1 MLVTEMMEKARTF
14 YPEKHGIICGERK
27 ITYSQFGERVDRVS
41 NALLDLG
48 LKKGDTVAILHR
60 NCHYYLEVYF
70 ATMQIGIVLCPLNYR
85 LSPRELAFILNDNDA
100 KVLIAEG
107 YFADKVTKTLPH
119 VPHIQEVIWTGEE
132 SIESLKGKGYEDLCS
147 SVSPSP
153 PSGISLDEEGII
165 QLYYTSGT
173 TGRQKGV
180 MLSHRNV
187 YTHALSTIAELHLTD
202 EDVWIHAAPMFHLA
216 DAWATWAITWVGATH
231 TFVKEFNARD
241 VLETIQRERVTI
253 SNMIPMML
261 NMLVNYPEAGKYDL
275 SSLRVILSGGAS
287 IAPEVVRK
295 TMETFKCDYIQTYGM
310 TETSPYLTMS
320 ILKDHLK
327 QLPEEE
333 QFKYKAAT
341 GRAVMGI
348 SLRVVNEKGEEVKHD
363 GKEVGEIVVKG
374 DAVTRGY
381 WGLPEE
387 TEKAIRDGW
396 LYTGDLAVIDE
407 EGYVNIVDR
416 KKDMIVTGGEN
427 VYSTEVENVLYM
439 HPAILEVAVVGVP
452 DEKWGE
458 AIKAVVVLREG
469 HKATEEEIIAFCRE
483 NIARYKAPKSVDF
496 INELPKTGSGKI
508 YKKGLRDHYWQD
520 KGKRI
525 S

>member
-14 YPEKHGIICGERK
+14 YPEKHGVICGERK

-48 LKKGDTVAILHR
+48 LQKGDTVAILHR

-70 ATMQIGIVLCPLNYR
+70 ATMQVGIVLCPLNYR

-100 KVLIAEG
+100 KALIAEG
-107 YFADKVTKTLPH
+107 YFTDKVTKTLPQ

-132 SIESLKGKGYEDLCS
+132 SIEALEGSGYEDLCA

-153 PSGISLDEEGII
+153 PSDISLDEEGVI

-231 TFVKEFNARD
+231 TFVKEFNPRD

-261 NMLVNYPEAGKYDL
+261 NMLVNDPEVGKYDL
-275 SSLRVILSGGAS
+275 SSLRAILSGGAS

-387 TEKAIRDGW
+387 TGKAIRDGW
-396 LYTGDLAVIDE
+396 LYTGDLAVIDK

-458 AIKAVVVLREG
+458 AIKAVVVLRED

-483 NIARYKAPKSVDF
+483 NIAHYKAPKSVDF
-496 INELPKTGSGKI
+496 INELPKTGSGKV

>member
-14 YPEKHGIICGERK
+14 YPEKYGVICGDRRF
-27 ITYSQFGERVDRVS
+27 TYSQFGERVDRFS
-41 NALLDLG
+41 NALQDLG
-48 LKKGDTVAILHR
+48 LRRGDTVAILHR
-60 NCHYYLEVYF
+60 NCHQYLEAYF
-70 ATMQIGIVLCPLNYR
+70 ATMQVGIVLCPLNYR
-85 LSPRELAFILNDNDA
+85 LSPREFAFILNDNGA
-100 KVLIAEG
+100 KALIAEG
-107 YFADKVTKTLPH
+107 HFVDQVKKTFPQ
-119 VPHIQEVIWTGEE
+119 VPHLKEVIWTSGEPTE
-132 SIESLKGKGYEDLCS
+132 GLEGSGYEDLCDS
-147 SVSPSP
+147 ASPFP
-153 PSGISLDEEGII
+153 PSGVSIKEEGVI

-231 TFVKEFNARD
+231 TFVKEFNPTE

-261 NMLVNYPEAGKYDL
+261 NMLVNYPEVDKYDL
-275 SSLRVILSGGAS
+275 SSLRAILSGGAP

-295 TMETFKCDYIQTYGM
+295 IMETFKCDYIQTYGM

-320 ILKDHLK
+320 ILKGHLK

-348 SLRVVNEKGEEVKHD
+348 SLKVADEKGEEVKHD

-374 DAVTRGY
+374 DAVTQGY

-387 TEKAIRDGW
+387 TEKAIKDGW
-396 LYTGDLAVIDE
+396 LYTGDLAVIDT

-439 HPAILEVAVVGVP
+439 HPAILEAAVVGVP

-458 AIKAVVVLREG
+458 AVKAVVVLKEG
-469 HKATEEEIIAFCRE
+469 QKATEEEIITFCRE
-483 NIARYKAPKSVDF
+483 NIAHYKAPKSVDF
-496 INELPKTGSGKI
+496 IDELPKTGSGKI
-508 YKKGLRDHYWQD
+508 YKKGLRDKYWED
-520 KGKRI
+520 KGKRV

>member
-1 MLVTEMMEKARTF
+1 MLVTEMMEKARNF
-14 YPEKHGIICGERK
+14 YPEKHGVICGERK

-70 ATMQIGIVLCPLNYR
+70 ATMQVGIILCPLNYR

-100 KVLIAEG
+100 KALIAEG
-107 YFADKVTKTLPH
+107 HFTDKVTKTLPQ

-132 SIESLKGKGYEDLCS
+132 SIEGLKGSVYEDLCA
-147 SVSPSP
+147 SVSPNH
-153 PSGISLDEEGII
+153 PSGISPDEEGVI

-187 YTHALSTIAELHLTD
+187 YTHALSTIAELHLND

-241 VLETIQRERVTI
+241 VLETIQREKVTI

-261 NMLVNYPEAGKYDL
+261 NMLVNYPEVGKYDL
-275 SSLRVILSGGAS
+275 SSLRAILSGGAS

-348 SLRVVNEKGEEVKHD
+348 SLRVVNEKGDEVKHD

-396 LYTGDLAVIDE
+396 LYTGDLAVIDG

-458 AIKAVVVLREG
+458 AVKAVVVLKDCHR
-469 HKATEEEIIAFCRE
+469 ATEEEIIAFCRE
-483 NIARYKAPKSVDF
+483 NIAHYKAPKSVDF

-508 YKKGLRDHYWQD
+508 YKKGLRDNYWED
-520 KGKRI
+520 KGKKI